1 MKKNVSKTILII
13 MPSWKQTSLVTK
25 LRFPIMIGTFFVGM
39 ILFQKDFFKN
49 YGGSIHEKSAD
60 IQPKNIASDE
70 ALAKFKKLKGE

>member
-1 MKKNVSKTILII
+1 
-13 MPSWKQTSLVTK
+13 
-25 LRFPIMIGTFFVGM
+25 MIGTFFVGM